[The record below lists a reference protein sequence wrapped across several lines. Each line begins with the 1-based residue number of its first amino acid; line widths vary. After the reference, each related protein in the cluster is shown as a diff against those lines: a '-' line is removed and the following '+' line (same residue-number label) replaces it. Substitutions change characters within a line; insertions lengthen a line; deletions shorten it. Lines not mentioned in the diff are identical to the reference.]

1 MPLTFLLYFL
11 LPGWLRNA
19 FLLVVSVVLLR
30 RCWARVDGAARVRDR
45 ERRGRQNASPH
56 VRRPRRP
63 VAAGSRRAGK
73 PGPAPLLKYWN
84 FLVHSVQDAAA
95 ALHMPVAWSAS
106 NILLP
111 IGISFFT
118 FQGISYI
125 VDIYRRDV
133 PPARNVVD
141 FGMYHTL
148 FPQLIAGPIVRF
160 GELQA
165 RVRHRPI
172 SVEDVHAGCSVSA
185 LRLARK
191 SSLPTAW
198 AYWRIACSAE
208 IRTERVSD
216 GVARFMPLLHPPF
229 EEGLMV
235 KANWAWPALRR
246 CPVRQHTKM
255 SPTLP
260 PVRLAFSSLCFSWAI
275 VSWTVCC
282 AADFRQ
288 SFERPISSA
297 GQVV

>member
-1 MPLTFLLYFL
+1 M
-11 LPGWLRNA
+11 
-19 FLLVVSVVLLR
+19 
-30 RCWARVDGAARVRDR
+30 
-45 ERRGRQNASPH
+45 
-56 VRRPRRP
+56 
-63 VAAGSRRAGK
+63 
-73 PGPAPLLKYWN
+73 
-84 FLVHSVQDAAA
+84 HSVQDAAA

-185 LRLARK
+185 LRLVRK

-229 EEGLMV
+229 EEGMMV
-235 KANWAWPALRR
+235 KANWAWPAVTSLPGKAAYENVSNTTPGTPGLLKPVLFVGDSFLDGVLRSGLQAIFR
-246 CPVRQHTKM
+246 KTHLIRWTGGLNVETITGP
-255 SPTLP
+255 SPGH
-260 PVRLAFSSLCFSWAI
+260 AM
-275 VSWTVCC
+275 
-282 AADFRQ
+282 DN
-288 SFERPISSA
+288 
-297 GQVV
+297 G